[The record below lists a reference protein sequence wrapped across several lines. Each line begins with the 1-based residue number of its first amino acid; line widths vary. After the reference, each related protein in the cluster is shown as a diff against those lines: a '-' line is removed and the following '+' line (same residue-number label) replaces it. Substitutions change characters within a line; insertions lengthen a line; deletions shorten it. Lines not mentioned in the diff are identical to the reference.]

1 MIDLGR
7 LATVRSRPEL
17 ADLDTRSSA
26 ALVELM
32 TGEDADVVAAVRA
45 ANGPI
50 VAAVDLIVD
59 RVARGGRMIY
69 VGAGTAGRLAVLDAA
84 ELGPTYGAGPDSVL
98 ALLAGGPEA
107 MTAAVEGAEDDR
119 DAAQRDL
126 AGVAPGPDDVVV
138 GISASGRTPYALAA
152 LQAAR
157 EAGAATVG
165 IANNPGTQLGALAD
179 VVIELLTGPE
189 IVAGS
194 TRMKAGTSQKLVLTT
209 LSTAVMIR
217 LGKVYRNLMVDV
229 EVSNEKLH
237 VRAVRIVSEATG
249 AEHDEAETALAAADG
264 RSKVAIVMLLAGVD
278 AARAGELLARSGG
291 RIREALALHAEVSAS

>member
-7 LATVRSRPEL
+7 LATERSRPEL

-32 TGEDADVVAAVRA
+32 IGEDADVVAAVRA

-50 VAAVDLIVD
+50 AAAVDLIVD
-59 RVARGGRMIY
+59 RVGRGGRMIY

-84 ELGPTYGAGPDSVL
+84 ELGPTYRAGPDSVL

-119 DAAQRDL
+119 GAARRDL
-126 AGVAPGPDDVVV
+126 AGLAPGPDDVVV

-152 LQAAR
+152 LRAAR
-157 EAGAATVG
+157 AAGAATVG

-179 VVIELLTGPE
+179 VAIELLTGPE

-249 AEHDEAETALAAADG
+249 AEPGQAAAALAAAEG

-278 AARAGELLARSGG
+278 AAPAGELLARSGG
-291 RIREALALHAEVSAS
+291 RIRAALHAGVGTS